1 MAAANKTGT
10 LSVTLPSD
18 REIRLTRVFNAPRRL
33 IFEAMSKPEHVARWW
48 GPREYTTTVSA
59 MDFRVGGAWRFVHR
73 AADGSEFGFRGE
85 YREIVPPERVVQT
98 FEWEG
103 MPGHISVDTLTLDER
118 DGQTTLTSTSV
129 FTSVEDRDGMLQSG
143 MEKGAGETYDRLE
156 ELVQTLV

>member
-10 LSVTLPSD
+10 LRVTLPSD
-18 REIRLTRVFNAPRRL
+18 REIRLTRVFNAPRKL

-48 GPREYTTTVSA
+48 GPREYTTTVA
-59 MDFRVGGAWRFVHR
+59 DMDFRVGGAWRFVQR

-103 MPGHISVDTLTLDER
+103 LPGHISVETMTLDER
-118 DGQTTLTSTSV
+118 DGMTTLTTTSV

-143 MEKGAGETYDRLE
+143 MEKGASETYDRLQE
-156 ELVQTLV
+156 FVQTLA